1 LTDGHA
7 NLALHEVTGGVDKKT
22 TYGTWP
28 NKVVNKAGGDG
39 SVSNILVNFPGDQGR
54 RYRYVHCREISDAQY
69 QKLQKIVADGEEW
82 GWLNNCS
89 NFASD
94 TFSEVTNVNVSAS
107 DTLWIST
114 PRELGADIMRQN
126 GGGLTNYTGGGI
138 PMAPANAPSS
148 SSF

>member
-1 LTDGHA
+1 VA
-7 NLALHEVTGGVDKKT
+7 GGVDTVT
-22 TYGTWP
+22 TYGSWP
-28 NKVVNKAGGDG
+28 ANVAGEANRSSSDSDIRVNY
-39 SVSNILVNFPGDQGR
+39 PGDDPSN
-54 RYRYVHCREISDAQY
+54 YPYVHCREINEEQY
-69 QKLQKIVADGEEW
+69 QKLQKMIADGDEW
-82 GWLNNCS
+82 GYLNNCS
-89 NFASD
+89 SFASD

-138 PMAPANAPSS
+138 PMAPANAPFS